1 MTSSQS
7 PIVAS
12 DQSSGGGA
20 AAIQFKSTIVSLRK
34 SLEVQ
39 ESRNIQ
45 QTQEIS
51 ALRGTVDALRTETA
65 TLNNGLTSISNLIQQ
80 DSALEKQQNAQE
92 VERERRL
99 LETKIRM
106 GKESQLEQNITNSL
120 SRPVQALQSKVT
132 NIFDGITEA
141 LKILFAGWLT
151 NQLIET
157 LKAASDGNKNKLEE
171 IKNTVLKGIGDVVK
185 IFAVIQKGFGLVIK
199 SVTGLAGRIG
209 GLVLKLAKAP
219 LNAIRAG
226 LQTVPILKNVFPKG
240 PNIRTPSPGGGK
252 GPGIFGA
259 AWSTVEAFMNTK
271 NGEYVD
277 AVMAIAGTF
286 GPFRLVKG
294 LMAAGFLAD
303 NIAEVFGGNIFG
315 KNPNYE
321 KQAKE
326 IKTEAEKQKKE
337 EKPPATT
344 SKTAAKVEPAAKA
357 QTSLMGDKKDEKSDV
372 DPKNM
377 TPGPIPGSVEIKP
390 TSDSGASPDP
400 STVTA
405 SSPKTSMMPETKKL
419 DTASTPKTS
428 LVTDMKTAEPKLTSI
443 ATPQTSMMGKTSTEA
458 LPPPSPEMEKNFQM
472 AWDNRNFGLARGRI
486 ESAWNNMTIDEQ
498 QQAKVWAKSKGYD
511 WTEMKLTEKSSV
523 IRAEVTEA
531 KMQPLPKSTQ
541 NVGEL
546 QEPKPS
552 VIMAPVAQNQPQQS
566 SAPSLPT
573 NGTNVPLISSSNP
586 DNFYVLYSQLNY
598 NVVI

>member
-20 AAIQFKSTIVSLRK
+20 AAALQFKSTIVSLRK

-65 TLNNGLTSISNLIQQ
+65 TLSNGLTSISNLIQQ

-92 VERERRL
+92 AERERRL
-99 LETKIRM
+99 LETRIRM
-106 GKESQLEQNITNSL
+106 GKESQLEQKITNSL
-120 SRPVQALQSKVT
+120 ASPVQALERKVT
-132 NIFDGITEA
+132 NIFGKITEA
-141 LKILFAGWLT
+141 LKILFSGWLT

-171 IKNTVLKGIGDVVK
+171 IKDNVLKGIGDVVK

-199 SVTGLAGRIG
+199 SVTGLAGRIS

-240 PNIRTPSPGGGK
+240 PNTRVPSPGGGK
-252 GPGIFGA
+252 GPGIFGGFWA
-259 AWSTVEAFMNTK
+259 AVESFMNFK

-277 AVMAIAGTF
+277 AIMPIVSIL
-286 GPFRLVKG
+286 GPGKFIRG
-294 LMAAGFLAD
+294 LFAAGFLAD
-303 NIAEVFGGNIFG
+303 NIAEVFGTNIFG
-315 KNPNYE
+315 KDPNKE
-321 KQAKE
+321 KEAKIVFE
-326 IKTEAEKQKKE
+326 EEKNKKKE
-337 EKPPATT
+337 EKPQ

-357 QTSLMGDKKDEKSDV
+357 QTSLMGDKKDDKSDV

-377 TPGPIPGSVEIKP
+377 TPGPIPGSAEIKP
-390 TSDSGASPDP
+390 TSDSGADTN
-400 STVTA
+400 STTSGSIPVSTA
-405 SSPKTSMMPETKKL
+405 
-419 DTASTPKTS
+419 
-428 LVTDMKTAEPKLTSI
+428 
-443 ATPQTSMMGKTSTEA
+443 QTSMMSPSSAATTAPATTAQTPMLKQS
-458 LPPPSPEMEKNFQM
+458 PVVPSPPSPEMEKNFQK
-472 AWDNRNFGLARGRI
+472 AWDNRNLGLARGRI

-511 WTEMKLTEKSSV
+511 WTEMKLTEKSPV
-523 IRAEVTEA
+523 VPAEVTAA

-546 QEPKPS
+546 PEPKPS
-552 VIMAPVAQNQPQQS
+552 VIMAPAAQNQPQQS